1 MANPTDVHQLL
12 KGGEFLI
19 KETDPQQIFI
29 PEELDEEGRMFKSMA
44 DDFVKTEIQPKVEA
58 IESGDFDL
66 SVQLLRKAAELG
78 LTGAHIPE
86 EYGGMA
92 LPTNVLTVLTD
103 SLGPTGSWSVTFA
116 AHTGIGMLPIL
127 YFGTKEQKEKYLP
140 RLVSAEWVSAYC
152 LTEPSS
158 GSDALSAKTRADL
171 SEDGRHYILNG
182 QKMWITN
189 SGFANLFIVFAQ
201 VDGDKFTGFIV
212 ERDSEGLTLG
222 AEEKKL
228 GIKGSSTRQ
237 VFFEN
242 VKVPKE
248 NLLGELGK
256 GHKIAFNALNV
267 GRFKLCVLCVGASK
281 HIIGESV
288 QYAKERMQFGRPIA
302 DFGAIKYKISE
313 QIIRIFAA
321 ESAEFRTSDDMQQME
336 TRLKEE
342 GASYGEAKLKAA
354 EEYAIECALLKVAG
368 SEALSYV
375 VDENVQIH
383 GGMGFSEEGH
393 TARYYRDARINR
405 IYEGTNE
412 INRLLAVDMLLKRS
426 MKGRIDLVGPAW
438 AVQKELASMPS
449 MDKPEGA
456 YGEEIKAVKD
466 FKKAVL
472 MTAGAA
478 AKLQM
483 DGQLNLEEEQQ
494 IIMNVADMLL
504 DTFLAES
511 LLLRVMK
518 LSGVGQKP
526 APQEVYDAVLRV
538 FLHDATGRMMA
549 NGRTALASFAE
560 GDLLRT
566 LLMGLKRF
574 TKFPPVKVNALRRKI
589 ADYAVEQ
596 GKYPL

>member
-1 MANPTDVHQLL
+1 MSNPTDVHQIV

-19 KETDPQQIFI
+19 KESDPRQIFI
-29 PEELDEEGRMFKSMA
+29 PEDLDEEARMIKGMA
-44 DDFVKTEIQPKVEA
+44 DEFVKTEIAPNTDA

-66 SVQLLRKAAELG
+66 SVKLLNKAAELG
-78 LTGAHIPE
+78 LTGAHMPE
-86 EYGGMA
+86 AYGGMG
-92 LPTNVLTVLTD
+92 LPTNVVTAITD

-127 YFGTKEQKEKYLP
+127 YFGTEEQKEKYLP
-140 RLVSAEWVSAYC
+140 RLISTELKASYC
-152 LTEPSS
+152 LTEPGS
-158 GSDALSAKTRADL
+158 GSDALAAKTRADL
-171 SEDGRHYILNG
+171 SEDGKHYILNG

-189 SGFANLFIVFAQ
+189 AGFADLYIVFAQ

-212 ERDSEGLTLG
+212 ERNSEGLTLG

-248 NLLGELGK
+248 NLLGEIGK
-256 GHKIAFNALNV
+256 GHHIAFNALNV

-281 HIIGESV
+281 HVIGESI
-288 QYAKERMQFGRPIA
+288 QYAKERIQFGRPIA

-313 QIIRIFAA
+313 QIIRIFAT
-321 ESAEFRTSDDMQQME
+321 ESAEYRTSNDMQQME
-336 TRLKEE
+336 ELLKTE
-342 GASYGEAKLKAA
+342 GASYGDAKLKSA

-368 SEALSYV
+368 SEALNYV

-412 INRLLAVDMLLKRS
+412 INRLLAVDMLLKRAL
-426 MKGRIDLVGPAW
+426 KGRIDIIGPAW
-438 AVQKELASMPS
+438 AVQKELAAMPG
-449 MDKPEGA
+449 MDKPEGP
-456 YGEEIKAVKD
+456 YGEEIKAVRD
-466 FKKAVL
+466 FKKAIL

-478 AKLQM
+478 AKEQM
-483 DGQLNLEEEQQ
+483 EGRLNLENEQE
-494 IIMNVADMLL
+494 IIMNVADMMN

-518 LSGVGQKP
+518 LSETSQKP
-526 APQEVYDAVLRV
+526 APQEVYDAILRV
-538 FLHDATGRMMA
+538 FLHDATARITA
-549 NGRTALASFAE
+549 NGRSALASFAE
-560 GDLLRT
+560 GDLLRVM
-566 LLMGLKRF
+566 LMGLKRF
-574 TKFPPVKVNALRRKI
+574 TKYPPAKVNKLRRI
-589 ADYAVEQ
+589 VADYAIEQ

>member
-1 MANPTDVHQLL
+1 MANPTDVQQAI
-12 KGGEFLI
+12 KGGEFLV
-19 KETDPQQIFI
+19 KDLDPQQIFI
-29 PEELDEEGRMFKSMA
+29 PEDLDEEARMIKGMT
-44 DDFVKTEIQPKVEA
+44 DDFVKAEILPNIDA

-66 SVQLLRKAAELG
+66 SVELLSKAAELG
-78 LTGAHIPE
+78 LVGAHMPE
-86 EYGGMA
+86 VYGGMG
-92 LPTNVLTVLTD
+92 LPANVVTAITD

-127 YFGTKEQKEKYLP
+127 YFGTEEQKQKYLP
-140 RLVSAEWVSAYC
+140 RLISAELKAAYC
-152 LTEPSS
+152 LTEPSA
-158 GSDALSAKTRADL
+158 GSDALSGKTRADL
-171 SEDGRHYILNG
+171 SEDGKYYLLNG

-189 SGFANLFIVFAQ
+189 SGFADLFIVFAK
-201 VDGDKFTGFIV
+201 VGGEKFTGFIV
-212 ERDSEGLTLG
+212 ERDSEGLSLG

-248 NLLGELGK
+248 NLLGEIGK

-281 HIIGESV
+281 YIIGESV
-288 QYAKERMQFGRPIA
+288 QYAKEREQFGRPIA
-302 DFGAIKYKISE
+302 DFGAIKYKLSE
-313 QIIRIFAA
+313 QIIRIFAT
-321 ESAEFRTSDDMQQME
+321 ESAEFRTSDDMQQVE
-336 TRLKEE
+336 QKLKKE
-342 GASYGEAKLKAA
+342 GLTYGDAKLKSA

-412 INRLLAVDMLLKRS
+412 INRLLAVDMLLKRAL
-426 MKGRIDLVGPAW
+426 KGRIDIVGPAW
-438 AVQKELASMPS
+438 AVQKELTSMPS
-449 MDKPEGA
+449 MERPQGA
-456 YGEEIKAVKD
+456 YGEEIKAVRD

-494 IIMNVADMLL
+494 IIMNVADMML

-518 LSGVGQKP
+518 LSTKEGKK
-526 APQEVYDAVLRV
+526 APQEVYDAILRV
-538 FLHDATGRMMA
+538 FLHDATARITAAGRS
-549 NGRTALASFAE
+549 ALASFAD

-574 TKFPPVKVNALRRKI
+574 TKYPPVNVKALRRQI

-596 GKYPL
+596 GGYSL